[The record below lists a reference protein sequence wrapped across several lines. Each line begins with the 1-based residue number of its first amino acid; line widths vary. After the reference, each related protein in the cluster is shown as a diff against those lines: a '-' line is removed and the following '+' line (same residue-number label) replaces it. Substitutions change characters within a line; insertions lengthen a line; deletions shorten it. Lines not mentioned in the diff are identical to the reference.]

1 MSARCT
7 ADFNCISNGRF
18 GAVTAWYMAFHVLA
32 SGKEKLKLGQSD
44 FTFLSNFAK
53 SMKIDV
59 RKRVQDRQKNST
71 DNGR

>member
-1 MSARCT
+1 M
-7 ADFNCISNGRF
+7 
-18 GAVTAWYMAFHVLA
+18 VTAWYMAFHVLA

-59 RKRVQDRQKNST
+59 RKRVQDRQKNNT
-71 DNGR
+71 DNAR